1 MKSQELFYN
10 RNISVINEES
20 VGRCGNMKKRIFI
33 ITILSMAILTACNES
48 GKTNDTP
55 KNGQDKKQAEKL
67 EINTKKNYSKEEEV
81 KEEKGTQGTDK
92 INESDEKKE
101 SESEVKKEVTISV
114 FYSNDDA
121 TAFTADMVKIKEL
134 TPENVLNALAD
145 KGVIDNGIKINKF
158 EVSEVDGM
166 QSIDIDFDQKFKEYI
181 TSCGSTQEYYVIGGI
196 CNTFIKAYQA
206 DRIKITVDGNCL
218 ETGHNDYP
226 EYMFEF

>member
-1 MKSQELFYN
+1 
-10 RNISVINEES
+10 
-20 VGRCGNMKKRIFI
+20 MKKRIFI
-33 ITILSMAILTACNES
+33 ITILSIAMLTACNES
-48 GKTNDTP
+48 GKTNDIS

-67 EINTKKNYSKEEEV
+67 EINTKKNSDKEEEA
-81 KEEKGTQGTDK
+81 KEEK
-92 INESDEKKE
+92 E
-101 SESEVKKEVTISV
+101 KEVTISV

-145 KGVIDNGIKINKF
+145 KGVIDKGIKINKI

-181 TSCGSTQEYYVIGGI
+181 MSCGSTQEYYVVGGI
-196 CNTFIKAYQA
+196 CNTFIKAYRA

-226 EYMFEF
+226 DYMFEF

>member
-1 MKSQELFYN
+1 
-10 RNISVINEES
+10 
-20 VGRCGNMKKRIFI
+20 MKKRIFI
-33 ITILSMAILTACNES
+33 ITILSIAMLTACNES
-48 GKTNDTP
+48 GKTNDIS

-67 EINTKKNYSKEEEV
+67 EINTKKNSDKEEEA
-81 KEEKGTQGTDK
+81 KEEKETQDNDNT
-92 INESDEKKE
+92 NESDENKE
-101 SESEVKKEVTISV
+101 SKSETEIKKEVTISV

-134 TPENVLNALAD
+134 TP
-145 KGVIDNGIKINKF
+145 VIDKGIKINKF

-181 TSCGSTQEYYVIGGI
+181 MSCGSTQEYYVVGGI
-196 CNTFIKAYQA
+196 CNTFIKAYRA

-226 EYMFEF
+226 DYMFEF

>member
-1 MKSQELFYN
+1 
-10 RNISVINEES
+10 
-20 VGRCGNMKKRIFI
+20 MKKRIFI
-33 ITILSMAILTACNES
+33 ITILSIAMLTACNES
-48 GKTNDTP
+48 GKTNDIS

-67 EINTKKNYSKEEEV
+67 EINTKKDSDKEEEAKEA
-81 KEEKGTQGTDK
+81 KEEKETQDNDTTS
-92 INESDEKKE
+92 ESDENKE
-101 SESEVKKEVTISV
+101 SKSETEIKKEVTISV

-145 KGVIDNGIKINKF
+145 KEVIDKGIKINKF

-181 TSCGSTQEYYVIGGI
+181 MSCGSTQEYYVVGGI
-196 CNTFIKAYQA
+196 CNTFIKAYRA

-226 EYMFEF
+226 DYMFEF

>member
-1 MKSQELFYN
+1 
-10 RNISVINEES
+10 
-20 VGRCGNMKKRIFI
+20 MKKRIFI
-33 ITILSMAILTACNES
+33 ITILSIAMLTACNES
-48 GKTNDTP
+48 GKTNDIS

-67 EINTKKNYSKEEEV
+67 EINTKKNSDKEEEA
-81 KEEKGTQGTDK
+81 KEEKETQD
-92 INESDEKKE
+92 NDNKE
-101 SESEVKKEVTISV
+101 SKSETEIKKEVTISV

-145 KGVIDNGIKINKF
+145 KGVIDKGIKINKF

-181 TSCGSTQEYYVIGGI
+181 MSCGSTQEYYVVGGI
-196 CNTFIKAYQA
+196 CNTFIKAYRA

-226 EYMFEF
+226 DYMFEF

>member
-1 MKSQELFYN
+1 
-10 RNISVINEES
+10 
-20 VGRCGNMKKRIFI
+20 MKKRIFI
-33 ITILSMAILTACNES
+33 ITILSIAMLTACNES
-48 GKTNDTP
+48 GKTNDIS

-67 EINTKKNYSKEEEV
+67 EINTKKNSDKEEEA
-81 KEEKGTQGTDK
+81 KEENDNT
-92 INESDEKKE
+92 NESDENKE
-101 SESEVKKEVTISV
+101 SKSETEIKKEVTISV

-121 TAFTADMVKIKEL
+121 TAFTVDMVKIKEL

-145 KGVIDNGIKINKF
+145 KGVIDKGIKINKF

-181 TSCGSTQEYYVIGGI
+181 MSCGSTQEYYVVGGI
-196 CNTFIKAYQA
+196 CNTFIKAYRA

-226 EYMFEF
+226 DYMFEF

>member
-1 MKSQELFYN
+1 
-10 RNISVINEES
+10 
-20 VGRCGNMKKRIFI
+20 MKKRIFI
-33 ITILSMAILTACNES
+33 ITILSIAMLTACNES
-48 GKTNDTP
+48 GKTNDIS

-67 EINTKKNYSKEEEV
+67 EINTKKNSDKEEE
-81 KEEKGTQGTDK
+81 TLDNDNT
-92 INESDEKKE
+92 NESDENKE
-101 SESEVKKEVTISV
+101 SKSETEIKKEVTISV

-145 KGVIDNGIKINKF
+145 KGVIDKGIKINKF

-166 QSIDIDFDQKFKEYI
+166 QSIDIDFNQKFKEYI
-181 TSCGSTQEYYVIGGI
+181 MSCGSTQEYYVVGGI
-196 CNTFIKAYQA
+196 CNTFIKAYRA

-226 EYMFEF
+226 DYMFEF

>member
-1 MKSQELFYN
+1 
-10 RNISVINEES
+10 
-20 VGRCGNMKKRIFI
+20 MKKRIFI
-33 ITILSMAILTACNES
+33 ITILSIAMLTACNES
-48 GKTNDTP
+48 GKTNDIS

-67 EINTKKNYSKEEEV
+67 EINTKKNSDKEEEA
-81 KEEKGTQGTDK
+81 KEEKETQDNDNT
-92 INESDEKKE
+92 NESDENKE
-101 SESEVKKEVTISV
+101 SKSETEIKKEVTISV

-145 KGVIDNGIKINKF
+145 KGVI

-181 TSCGSTQEYYVIGGI
+181 MSCGSTQEYYVVGGI
-196 CNTFIKAYQA
+196 CNTFIKAYRA

-226 EYMFEF
+226 DYMFEF

>member
-1 MKSQELFYN
+1 
-10 RNISVINEES
+10 
-20 VGRCGNMKKRIFI
+20 MKKRIFI
-33 ITILSMAILTACNES
+33 ITILSIAMLTACNES
-48 GKTNDTP
+48 GKTNDIS

-67 EINTKKNYSKEEEV
+67 EINTKKDSDKEEEAKEA
-81 KEEKGTQGTDK
+81 KEEKETQDNDNT
-92 INESDEKKE
+92 NESDENKE
-101 SESEVKKEVTISV
+101 SKSETEIKKEVTISV

-134 TPENVLNALAD
+134 TPKNVLNALAD
-145 KGVIDNGIKINKF
+145 KGVIDKGIKINKF

-181 TSCGSTQEYYVIGGI
+181 MSCGSTQEYYVVGGI
-196 CNTFIKAYQA
+196 CNTFIKAYRA

-226 EYMFEF
+226 DYMFEF

>member
-1 MKSQELFYN
+1 
-10 RNISVINEES
+10 
-20 VGRCGNMKKRIFI
+20 MKKRIFI
-33 ITILSMAILTACNES
+33 IAILSMAILTACNES
-48 GKTNDTP
+48 GKTSDTP

-67 EINTKKNYSKEEEV
+67 EINTKKNSGKEEE
-81 KEEKGTQGTDK
+81 EEKETQGNDK
-92 INESDEKKE
+92 ISESDEKKE
-101 SESEVKKEVTISV
+101 SKSETEIKKEVTISV

-145 KGVIDNGIKINKF
+145 NGVIDKGIKINKF

-181 TSCGSTQEYYVIGGI
+181 MSCGSTQEYYVIGGI
-196 CNTFIKAYQA
+196 CDTFIKAYQA

-218 ETGHNDYP
+218 ETGHNDYQD
-226 EYMFEF
+226 YMFEF

>member
-1 MKSQELFYN
+1 
-10 RNISVINEES
+10 
-20 VGRCGNMKKRIFI
+20 MKKRIFI
-33 ITILSMAILTACNES
+33 ITILSIAMLTACNES
-48 GKTNDTP
+48 GKTNDIS

-67 EINTKKNYSKEEEV
+67 EINTKKNSDKEEEAKEA
-81 KEEKGTQGTDK
+81 KEEKETLDNDNT
-92 INESDEKKE
+92 NESDENKE
-101 SESEVKKEVTISV
+101 SKSETEIKKEVTISV

-145 KGVIDNGIKINKF
+145 KGVIDKGIKINKF

-181 TSCGSTQEYYVIGGI
+181 MSCGSTQEYYVVGGI
-196 CNTFIKAYQA
+196 CNTFIKAYRA

-226 EYMFEF
+226 DYMFEF